1 MMLFRYKLIRII
13 TYALFYFVLI
23 NTNGCSKESSKLKQI
38 KSNGILRIAL
48 VADPPHYFAKKK
60 KKRGYDFELV
70 SHYATSID
78 VELEIIKTNTSDE
91 IIFLLNQG
99 KVDIGILGS
108 SPEFDQKNIKN
119 VVTYN
124 NSKWYVIGN
133 RANRQLPK
141 SIDSIEPNTMIVANG
156 SNASFILHS
165 IEEDYSSLLWDELKN
180 TNVRSIL
187 ERINENHSKISI
199 ISEDIYVYYQYL
211 FPETK
216 KIFVLPIKYPSRWLV
231 KNNNNLSFL
240 YSINSFFNKYK
251 QNGKLEKIGKTYY
264 EHLNAFDYVD
274 IRYYLKRIDKKLP
287 KYKKYFVE
295 AAKNSTL
302 DARIIA
308 AVSYQ
313 ESHWNRKAR
322 SPTGVRGM
330 MMLTL
335 DTAKRVGVKNRLN
348 AKQSIFGGAKYLK
361 ILYESLSNTIK
372 EPDRLWFTLAAY
384 NIGLGHVEDA
394 RTITKSQGDNPN
406 SWIDVEKHIPKLS
419 QKKWYK
425 KTKYGFARGH
435 ESIEFVKR
443 VRRYYDI
450 LCLYRQEG
458 LF

>member
-1 MMLFRYKLIRII
+1 MRLFRHKLIRII

-23 NTNGCSKESSKLKQI
+23 NINGCSKESSKLKQI

-48 VADPPHYFAKKK
+48 VADPPHYFPNKVKE
-60 KKRGYDFELV
+60 RGYDFELV

-78 VELEIIKTNTSDE
+78 VELEIIKTNTSNE

-108 SPEFDQKNIKN
+108 SPEFDQKNIEN

-133 RANRQLPK
+133 RGNRQLPK

-156 SNASFILHS
+156 SNASFMLHS
-165 IEEDYSSLLWDELKN
+165 IGEDYPSLLWDELKN

-199 ISEDIYVYYQYL
+199 ISEDIYAYYQYL

-264 EHLNAFDYVD
+264 EHLSAFDYVD
-274 IRYYLKRIDKKLP
+274 IRYYLKRINKKLP

-295 AAKNSTL
+295 AAKNSAL

-361 ILYESLSNTIK
+361 ILYESFSNTIE

-435 ESIEFVKR
+435 EPIEFVRR

>member
-1 MMLFRYKLIRII
+1 MRLFRYKLIRII

-23 NTNGCSKESSKLKQI
+23 NINGCSKESSKLKQI

-48 VADPPHYFAKKK
+48 VADPPHYFPNKVKEM
-60 KKRGYDFELV
+60 GYDFELA
-70 SHYATSID
+70 SHYATSIG
-78 VELEIIKTNTSDE
+78 VELEIIKTNTSNE

-108 SPEFDQKNIKN
+108 SPEFDQKNIEN

-156 SNASFILHS
+156 SNASFMLHS
-165 IEEDYSSLLWDELKN
+165 IGEDYPSLLWDELKN

-199 ISEDIYVYYQYL
+199 ISEDIYAYYQYL

-264 EHLNAFDYVD
+264 EHLSAFDYVD
-274 IRYYLKRIDKKLP
+274 IRYYLKRINKKLP

-295 AAKNSTL
+295 AAKNSAL

-361 ILYESLSNTIK
+361 ILYESFSNTIE

-435 ESIEFVKR
+435 EPIEFVRR

>member
-1 MMLFRYKLIRII
+1 MRLFRYKLIRII

-23 NTNGCSKESSKLKQI
+23 NINGCSKESSKLKQI

-48 VADPPHYFAKKK
+48 VADPPHYFPNKVKE
-60 KKRGYDFELV
+60 RGYDFELV

-78 VELEIIKTNTSDE
+78 VELEIIKTNTSNE

-108 SPEFDQKNIKN
+108 SPEFDQKNIEN

-156 SNASFILHS
+156 SNASFMLHS
-165 IEEDYSSLLWDELKN
+165 IGEDYPSLLWDELKN

-199 ISEDIYVYYQYL
+199 ISEDIYAYYQYL

-264 EHLNAFDYVD
+264 EHLSAFDYVD
-274 IRYYLKRIDKKLP
+274 IRYYLKRINKKLP

-295 AAKNSTL
+295 AAKNSAL

-361 ILYESLSNTIK
+361 ILYESFSNTIE

-425 KTKYGFARGH
+425 KTRHGFARGY
-435 ESIEFVKR
+435 EPIEFVRR

>member
-48 VADPPHYFAKKK
+48 VADPPHYFPSKV

-133 RANRQLPK
+133 RSNRKLPK
-141 SIDSIEPNTMIVANG
+141 SIDSIEPDTMIVADG

-165 IEEDYSSLLWDELKN
+165 IKEDYPSLPWDELKN

-295 AAKNSTL
+295 AAKNSAL

>member
-1 MMLFRYKLIRII
+1 
-13 TYALFYFVLI
+13 
-23 NTNGCSKESSKLKQI
+23 
-38 KSNGILRIAL
+38 
-48 VADPPHYFAKKK
+48 
-60 KKRGYDFELV
+60 
-70 SHYATSID
+70 
-78 VELEIIKTNTSDE
+78 
-91 IIFLLNQG
+91 
-99 KVDIGILGS
+99 
-108 SPEFDQKNIKN
+108 
-119 VVTYN
+119 
-124 NSKWYVIGN
+124 
-133 RANRQLPK
+133 
-141 SIDSIEPNTMIVANG
+141 MIVANG

-165 IEEDYSSLLWDELKN
+165 IKKNYPSLLWDELKN

-199 ISEDIYVYYQYL
+199 ISEDTYTYYQYL

-264 EHLNAFDYVD
+264 EHLNTFDYID
-274 IRYYLKRIDKKLP
+274 IRYYLKRINKKLP

-435 ESIEFVKR
+435 EPIEFVKR

>member
-48 VADPPHYFAKKK
+48 VADPPRYFPNKVKE
-60 KKRGYDFELV
+60 RGYDFELV

-78 VELEIIKTNTSDE
+78 VELEIIKTNTSNE

-199 ISEDIYVYYQYL
+199 ISEDIYAYYQYL

-251 QNGKLEKIGKTYY
+251 QNGKLKKIGKTYY
-264 EHLNAFDYVD
+264 EHLNAFDYID
-274 IRYYLKRIDKKLP
+274 IRYYLKRINKKLP

-295 AAKNSTL
+295 AAKNSAL

-419 QKKWYK
+419 QKKWHK

-435 ESIEFVKR
+435 ESIEFVRR

-450 LCLYRQEG
+450 LCLYRQEK

>member
-13 TYALFYFVLI
+13 TYALFYIVLI
-23 NTNGCSKESSKLKQI
+23 NINGCSKESSKLKQI

-48 VADPPHYFAKKK
+48 VADPPHYFPNKVKE
-60 KKRGYDFELV
+60 RGYDFELV

-78 VELEIIKTNTSDE
+78 VELEIIKTNTSNE

-108 SPEFDQKNIKN
+108 SPEFDQKNIEN

-156 SNASFILHS
+156 SNASFMLHS
-165 IEEDYSSLLWDELKN
+165 IGEDYPSLLWDELKN

-199 ISEDIYVYYQYL
+199 ISEDIYAYYQYL

-264 EHLNAFDYVD
+264 EHLSAFDYVD
-274 IRYYLKRIDKKLP
+274 IRYYLKRINKKLP

-295 AAKNSTL
+295 AAKNSAL

-361 ILYESLSNTIK
+361 ILYESFSNTIE

-435 ESIEFVKR
+435 EPIEFVRR

>member
-1 MMLFRYKLIRII
+1 MRLFRYKLIRII
-13 TYALFYFVLI
+13 TYTLFYFVLI
-23 NTNGCSKESSKLKQI
+23 NINGCSKESSKLKQI

-48 VADPPHYFAKKK
+48 VADPPHYFPNKVKE
-60 KKRGYDFELV
+60 RGYNFELV

-78 VELEIIKTNTSDE
+78 VELEIVKTNTSNE

-108 SPEFDQKNIKN
+108 SPEFDQKNIEN

-156 SNASFILHS
+156 SNASFMLHS
-165 IEEDYSSLLWDELKN
+165 IGEDYPSLLWDELKN

-199 ISEDIYVYYQYL
+199 ISEDIYAYYQYL

-264 EHLNAFDYVD
+264 EHLSAFDYVD
-274 IRYYLKRIDKKLP
+274 IRYYLKRINKKLP

-295 AAKNSTL
+295 AAKNSAL

-361 ILYESLSNTIK
+361 ILYESFSNTIE

-425 KTKYGFARGH
+425 KTRHGFARGY
-435 ESIEFVKR
+435 EPIEFVRR

>member
-13 TYALFYFVLI
+13 TYALFYIVLI
-23 NTNGCSKESSKLKQI
+23 NINGCSKESSKLKQI
-38 KSNGILRIAL
+38 KSNGALRIAL
-48 VADPPHYFAKKK
+48 VADPPHYFPNKVKE
-60 KKRGYDFELV
+60 RGYDFELV

-78 VELEIIKTNTSDE
+78 VELEIIKTNTSNE

-108 SPEFDQKNIKN
+108 SPEFTQKNIKN

-124 NSKWYVIGN
+124 NTKWYVIGS

-141 SIDSIEPNTMIVANG
+141 SIDSIEPNTMIVANE
-156 SNASFILHS
+156 SNASFILNS
-165 IEEDYSSLLWDELKN
+165 IKEDYPSLLWDELKN
-180 TNVRSIL
+180 TNVRGIL

-199 ISEDIYVYYQYL
+199 ISGDIYAYYQYL

-274 IRYYLKRIDKKLP
+274 IRYYLKRINKKLP
-287 KYKKYFVE
+287 KYKKYFIE
-295 AAKNSTL
+295 AAKNSAL

-348 AKQSIFGGAKYLK
+348 AKQSILGGAKYLK

-435 ESIEFVKR
+435 EPIEFVKR

>member
-1 MMLFRYKLIRII
+1 MLFRYKLIRII

-48 VADPPHYFAKKK
+48 VADPPHYFPSKVKE
-60 KKRGYDFELV
+60 RGYDFELV

-231 KNNNNLSFL
+231 NNNNNLSFL

-295 AAKNSTL
+295 AAKNSAL

-435 ESIEFVKR
+435 ESVEFVKR

>member
-1 MMLFRYKLIRII
+1 MMLSRYKLIRII

-23 NTNGCSKESSKLKQI
+23 NINGCSKESSKLKQI

-48 VADPPHYFAKKK
+48 VADPPHYFPNKVKE
-60 KKRGYDFELV
+60 RGYNFELA
-70 SHYATSID
+70 SHYAASID
-78 VELEIIKTNTSDE
+78 VELEIIKTNTNNE
-91 IIFLLNQG
+91 IIFLLDQG

-108 SPEFDQKNIKN
+108 SPEFNQKNIKN
-119 VVTYN
+119 AVTYN
-124 NSKWYVIGN
+124 NSKWYVIGS

-141 SIDSIEPNTMIVANG
+141 SIDSIEPNTMIVANR
-156 SNASFILHS
+156 SNASFILRS
-165 IEEDYSSLLWDELKN
+165 IKEDYPSLLWDELKN
-180 TNVRSIL
+180 TNVRDIL

-199 ISEDIYVYYQYL
+199 ISEDTYTYYQYL

-216 KIFVLPIKYPSRWLV
+216 KIFVMPIKYPSRWLV
-231 KNNNNLSFL
+231 KNNNNLPFL
-240 YSINSFFNKYK
+240 YSIHSFFNTYK
-251 QNGKLEKIGKTYY
+251 QNGKLEKIGKAYY
-264 EHLNAFDYVD
+264 EHLNAFDYID
-274 IRYYLKRIDKKLP
+274 IRYYLRRINKKLP

-295 AAKNSTL
+295 AAENNAL

-361 ILYESLSNTIK
+361 ILYRSLSNTIN
-372 EPDRLWFTLAAY
+372 EPDRLWFALAAY

-406 SWIDVEKHIPKLS
+406 SWVDVKKHMPKLS

-435 ESIEFVKR
+435 EPIEFVRR

-450 LCLYRQEG
+450 LYLYRQEG

>member
-48 VADPPHYFAKKK
+48 VADPPHYFPSKVKE
-60 KKRGYDFELV
+60 RGYDFELV

-165 IEEDYSSLLWDELKN
+165 IKEDYPSLLWDDIKN
-180 TNVRSIL
+180 TNVRGIL
-187 ERINENHSKISI
+187 EKINENHSKISI
-199 ISEDIYVYYQYL
+199 ISEDIYIYYQYL

-295 AAKNSTL
+295 AAKNSAL

>member
-1 MMLFRYKLIRII
+1 MLFRYKLIRII

-48 VADPPHYFAKKK
+48 VADPPHYFPSKV

-295 AAKNSTL
+295 AAKNSAL

-372 EPDRLWFTLAAY
+372 EPDRLWFALAAY

>member
-1 MMLFRYKLIRII
+1 MRLFRYKLIRII

-23 NTNGCSKESSKLKQI
+23 NINGCSKESSKLKQI

-48 VADPPHYFAKKK
+48 VADPPHYFPNKVKE
-60 KKRGYDFELV
+60 RGYDFELV

-78 VELEIIKTNTSDE
+78 VELEIIKTNTSNE

-108 SPEFDQKNIKN
+108 SPEFDQKNIEN

-156 SNASFILHS
+156 SNASFMLHS
-165 IEEDYSSLLWDELKN
+165 IGEDYPSLLWDELKN

-199 ISEDIYVYYQYL
+199 ISEDIYAYYQYL

-264 EHLNAFDYVD
+264 EHLSAFDYVD
-274 IRYYLKRIDKKLP
+274 IRYYLKRINKKLP

-295 AAKNSTL
+295 AAKNSAL

-361 ILYESLSNTIK
+361 ILYESFSNTIE

-419 QKKWYK
+419 QKKWYE
-425 KTKYGFARGH
+425 KTRHGFARGY
-435 ESIEFVKR
+435 EPIEFVRR

>member
-48 VADPPHYFAKKK
+48 VADPPHYFPSKV

-78 VELEIIKTNTSDE
+78 VELEIIKTNTSNE

-295 AAKNSTL
+295 AAKNSAL

>member
-1 MMLFRYKLIRII
+1 MLFRYKLIRII

-48 VADPPHYFAKKK
+48 VADPPHYFPSKVKE
-60 KKRGYDFELV
+60 RGYDFELV

-295 AAKNSTL
+295 AAKNSAL

>member
-1 MMLFRYKLIRII
+1 MRLFRYKLIRII

-23 NTNGCSKESSKLKQI
+23 NINGCSKESSKLKQI

-48 VADPPHYFAKKK
+48 VADPPHYFPNKVKE
-60 KKRGYDFELV
+60 RGYDFELV

-78 VELEIIKTNTSDE
+78 VELEIIKTNTSNE

-108 SPEFDQKNIKN
+108 SPEFTQKNIKN

-124 NSKWYVIGN
+124 NTKWYVIGS

-180 TNVRSIL
+180 TNVRGIL

-199 ISEDIYVYYQYL
+199 ISGDIYAYYQYL

-264 EHLNAFDYVD
+264 EHLSAFDYVD
-274 IRYYLKRIDKKLP
+274 IRYYLKRINKKLP

-295 AAKNSTL
+295 AAKNSAL

-361 ILYESLSNTIK
+361 ILYESFSNTIE

-425 KTKYGFARGH
+425 KTRHGFARGY
-435 ESIEFVKR
+435 EPIEFVRR

>member
-48 VADPPHYFAKKK
+48 VADPPHYFPSKVKE
-60 KKRGYDFELV
+60 RGYDFELV

-133 RANRQLPK
+133 RSNRKLPK
-141 SIDSIEPNTMIVANG
+141 SIDSIEPDTMIVADG

-165 IEEDYSSLLWDELKN
+165 IKEDYPSLPWDELKN

-295 AAKNSTL
+295 AAKNSAL

>member
-1 MMLFRYKLIRII
+1 MRLFRYKLIRII

-23 NTNGCSKESSKLKQI
+23 NINGCSKESSKLKQI

-48 VADPPHYFAKKK
+48 VADPPHYFPNKVKE
-60 KKRGYDFELV
+60 RGYDFELV

-78 VELEIIKTNTSDE
+78 VELEIIKTNTSNE
-91 IIFLLNQG
+91 IIFLLNQE

-108 SPEFDQKNIKN
+108 SPEFDQKNIEN

-141 SIDSIEPNTMIVANG
+141 SIGSIEPNTMIVANG
-156 SNASFILHS
+156 SNASFMLHS
-165 IEEDYSSLLWDELKN
+165 IGEDYPSLLWDELKN

-199 ISEDIYVYYQYL
+199 ISEDIYAYYQYL

-264 EHLNAFDYVD
+264 EHLSAFDYVD
-274 IRYYLKRIDKKLP
+274 IRYYLKRINKKLP

-295 AAKNSTL
+295 AAKNSAL

-361 ILYESLSNTIK
+361 ILYESFSNTIE

-425 KTKYGFARGH
+425 KTRHGFARGY
-435 ESIEFVKR
+435 EPIEFVRR

>member
-48 VADPPHYFAKKK
+48 VADPPHYFPSKVKE
-60 KKRGYDFELV
+60 RGYDFELV

-165 IEEDYSSLLWDELKN
+165 IREDYPSLLWDELKN

-264 EHLNAFDYVD
+264 EHLSAFDYVD

-295 AAKNSTL
+295 AAKNSAL

-435 ESIEFVKR
+435 EPIEFVKR

>member
-48 VADPPHYFAKKK
+48 VADPPHYFPSKV

-165 IEEDYSSLLWDELKN
+165 IKEDYPSLLWDELKN

-295 AAKNSTL
+295 AAKNSAL

-372 EPDRLWFTLAAY
+372 EPDRLWFALAAY

>member
-23 NTNGCSKESSKLKQI
+23 NINGCSKESSKLKQI

-48 VADPPHYFAKKK
+48 VADPPHYFPNKVKKM
-60 KKRGYDFELV
+60 GYDFELA

-78 VELEIIKTNTSDE
+78 VELEIIKTNTSNE

-119 VVTYN
+119 VVAYN
-124 NSKWYVIGN
+124 NSKWYVIGS

-141 SIDSIEPNTMIVANG
+141 SIDSIEPNTMIVADE
-156 SNASFILHS
+156 SNASFILHG
-165 IEEDYSSLLWDELKN
+165 IKEDYPSLLWDELKN
-180 TNVRSIL
+180 TNVRGIL
-187 ERINENHSKISI
+187 EKINENHSKISI
-199 ISEDIYVYYQYL
+199 ISEDIYAYYQYL

-264 EHLNAFDYVD
+264 EHLNAFDYID
-274 IRYYLKRIDKKLP
+274 IRYYLKRINKKLP
-287 KYKKYFVE
+287 KYKKYFIE
-295 AAKNSTL
+295 AAKNSAL

-348 AKQSIFGGAKYLK
+348 AEQSILGGAKYLK
-361 ILYESLSNTIK
+361 ILYESLSDTIK

-435 ESIEFVKR
+435 EPIEFVKR

>member
-1 MMLFRYKLIRII
+1 MLFRYKLIRII

-48 VADPPHYFAKKK
+48 VADPPHYFPSKV

-295 AAKNSTL
+295 AAKNSAL

-435 ESIEFVKR
+435 EPIEFVRR

>member
-48 VADPPHYFAKKK
+48 VADPPHYFPSKV

>member
-1 MMLFRYKLIRII
+1 MRLFRYKLIRII

-23 NTNGCSKESSKLKQI
+23 NINGCSKESSKLKQI

-48 VADPPHYFAKKK
+48 VADPPHYFPNKVKE
-60 KKRGYDFELV
+60 RGYDFELV
-70 SHYATSID
+70 SHYAKSID
-78 VELEIIKTNTSDE
+78 VELEIIKTNTSNE

-108 SPEFDQKNIKN
+108 SPEFDQKNIEN

-165 IEEDYSSLLWDELKN
+165 IGEDYPSLLWDELKN

-199 ISEDIYVYYQYL
+199 ISEDIYAYYQYL

-264 EHLNAFDYVD
+264 EHLSAFDYVD
-274 IRYYLKRIDKKLP
+274 IRYYLKRINKKLP

-295 AAKNSTL
+295 AAKNSAL

-361 ILYESLSNTIK
+361 ILYESFSNTIE

-425 KTKYGFARGH
+425 KTRHGFARGY
-435 ESIEFVKR
+435 EPIEFVRR

>member
-1 MMLFRYKLIRII
+1 MRLFRYKLIRII
-13 TYALFYFVLI
+13 TYTLFYFVLI
-23 NTNGCSKESSKLKQI
+23 NINGCSKESSKLKQI

-48 VADPPHYFAKKK
+48 VADPPHYFPNKVKE
-60 KKRGYDFELV
+60 RGYDFELV

-78 VELEIIKTNTSDE
+78 VELEIVKTNTSNE

-108 SPEFDQKNIKN
+108 SPEFDQKNIEN

-156 SNASFILHS
+156 SNASFMLHS
-165 IEEDYSSLLWDELKN
+165 IGEDYPSLLWDELKN

-199 ISEDIYVYYQYL
+199 ISEDIYAYYQYL

-264 EHLNAFDYVD
+264 EHLSAFDYVD
-274 IRYYLKRIDKKLP
+274 IRYYLKRINKKLP

-295 AAKNSTL
+295 AAKNSAL

-361 ILYESLSNTIK
+361 ILYESFSNTIE

-425 KTKYGFARGH
+425 KTRHGFARGY
-435 ESIEFVKR
+435 EPIEFVRR

>member
-1 MMLFRYKLIRII
+1 MLFRYKLIRII

-48 VADPPHYFAKKK
+48 VADPPHYFPSKV

-295 AAKNSTL
+295 AAKNSAL

>member
-1 MMLFRYKLIRII
+1 MRLFRYKLIRII

-23 NTNGCSKESSKLKQI
+23 NINGCSKESSKLKQI

-48 VADPPHYFAKKK
+48 VADPPHYFPNKV
-60 KKRGYDFELV
+60 KKRGYGFELV

-78 VELEIIKTNTSDE
+78 VELEIIKTNTSNE

-108 SPEFDQKNIKN
+108 SPEFDQKNIEN

-165 IEEDYSSLLWDELKN
+165 IGEDYPSLLWDELKN
-180 TNVRSIL
+180 TNIRSIL

-199 ISEDIYVYYQYL
+199 ISEDIYAYYQYL

-264 EHLNAFDYVD
+264 EHLSAFDYVD
-274 IRYYLKRIDKKLP
+274 IRYYLKRINKKLP

-295 AAKNSTL
+295 AAKNSAL

-361 ILYESLSNTIK
+361 ILYESFSNTIE

-435 ESIEFVKR
+435 EPIEFVKR

>member
-1 MMLFRYKLIRII
+1 MLFRYKLIRII

-48 VADPPHYFAKKK
+48 VADPPHYFPSKV

-78 VELEIIKTNTSDE
+78 VELEIIKTNTSNE

-108 SPEFDQKNIKN
+108 SPEFDQKNIEN

-264 EHLNAFDYVD
+264 EHLNAFDYID
-274 IRYYLKRIDKKLP
+274 IRYYLKRINKKLP

-295 AAKNSTL
+295 AAKNSAL

-308 AVSYQ
+308 AESYQ

-435 ESIEFVKR
+435 ESIEFVRR

>member
-23 NTNGCSKESSKLKQI
+23 NINGCSKESSKLKQI

-48 VADPPHYFAKKK
+48 VADPPHYFPNKVKE
-60 KKRGYDFELV
+60 RGYDFELV

-78 VELEIIKTNTSDE
+78 VELEIIKTNTSNE

-119 VVTYN
+119 VVAYN
-124 NSKWYVIGN
+124 NSKWYVIGS

-141 SIDSIEPNTMIVANG
+141 SIDSIEPNTMIVADE

-165 IEEDYSSLLWDELKN
+165 IKEDYPSLLWDELKN
-180 TNVRSIL
+180 TNVRGIL
-187 ERINENHSKISI
+187 EKINENHSKISI
-199 ISEDIYVYYQYL
+199 ISEDIYAYYQYL

-264 EHLNAFDYVD
+264 EHLNAFDYID
-274 IRYYLKRIDKKLP
+274 IRYYLKRINKKLP
-287 KYKKYFVE
+287 KYKKYFIE
-295 AAKNSTL
+295 AAKNSAL

-348 AKQSIFGGAKYLK
+348 AEQSILGGAKYLK
-361 ILYESLSNTIK
+361 ILYESLSDTIK

-435 ESIEFVKR
+435 EPIEFVKR

>member
-48 VADPPHYFAKKK
+48 VADPPHYFPSKV

-199 ISEDIYVYYQYL
+199 ISEDIYAYYQYL

-264 EHLNAFDYVD
+264 EHLSAFDYVD
-274 IRYYLKRIDKKLP
+274 IRYYLKRINKKLP

-295 AAKNSTL
+295 AAKNSAL

-361 ILYESLSNTIK
+361 ILYESFSNTIE

-435 ESIEFVKR
+435 EPIEFVRR

>member
-48 VADPPHYFAKKK
+48 VADPPHYFPSKVKE
-60 KKRGYDFELV
+60 RGYDFELV

-141 SIDSIEPNTMIVANG
+141 SIDSIEPNTMIVANK

-165 IEEDYSSLLWDELKN
+165 IKEDYPSLPWDELKN

-295 AAKNSTL
+295 AAKNSAL

-361 ILYESLSNTIK
+361 ILYESFSNTIE

-419 QKKWYK
+419 QKNGTK
-425 KTKYGFARGH
+425 KQNM
-435 ESIEFVKR
+435 
-443 VRRYYDI
+443 D
-450 LCLYRQEG
+450 LQEG
-458 LF
+458 MSLLNS

>member
-48 VADPPHYFAKKK
+48 VADPPRYFPNKVKE
-60 KKRGYDFELV
+60 RGYDFELV

-78 VELEIIKTNTSDE
+78 VELEIIKTNTSNE

-264 EHLNAFDYVD
+264 EHLNAFDYID
-274 IRYYLKRIDKKLP
+274 IRYYLKRINKKLP

-295 AAKNSTL
+295 AAKNNAL

>member
-1 MMLFRYKLIRII
+1 MMLFRYQLIRII

-48 VADPPHYFAKKK
+48 VADPPHYFPSKVKE
-60 KKRGYDFELV
+60 RGYDFELI

-133 RANRQLPK
+133 RSNRKLPK
-141 SIDSIEPNTMIVANG
+141 SIDSIEPDTMIVADG

-165 IEEDYSSLLWDELKN
+165 IGKDYPSLLWDELKN

-264 EHLNAFDYVD
+264 EHLSAFDYVD

-295 AAKNSTL
+295 AAKNSAL

-372 EPDRLWFTLAAY
+372 EPDRLWFALAAY

-435 ESIEFVKR
+435 EPIEFVKR

>member
-48 VADPPHYFAKKK
+48 VADPPRYFPNKVKE
-60 KKRGYDFELV
+60 RGYDFELV

-274 IRYYLKRIDKKLP
+274 IRYYLKRINKKLP

-295 AAKNSTL
+295 AAKNNAL

>member
-1 MMLFRYKLIRII
+1 MRLFRYKLIRII

-23 NTNGCSKESSKLKQI
+23 NINGCSKESSKLKQI

-48 VADPPHYFAKKK
+48 VADPPHYFPNKVKE
-60 KKRGYDFELV
+60 RGYDFELV

-78 VELEIIKTNTSDE
+78 VELEIVKTNTSNE

-108 SPEFDQKNIKN
+108 SPEFDQKNIEN

-156 SNASFILHS
+156 SNASFMLHS
-165 IEEDYSSLLWDELKN
+165 IGEDYPSLLWDELKN

-199 ISEDIYVYYQYL
+199 ISEDIYAYYQYL

-264 EHLNAFDYVD
+264 EHLSAFDYVD
-274 IRYYLKRIDKKLP
+274 IRYYLKRINKKLP

-295 AAKNSTL
+295 AAKNSAL

-361 ILYESLSNTIK
+361 ILYESFSNTIE

-425 KTKYGFARGH
+425 KTRHGFARGY
-435 ESIEFVKR
+435 EPIEFVRR

>member
-1 MMLFRYKLIRII
+1 MRLFRYKLIRII

-23 NTNGCSKESSKLKQI
+23 NINGCSKESSKLKQI

-48 VADPPHYFAKKK
+48 VADPPHYFPNKVKE
-60 KKRGYDFELV
+60 RGYDFELT

-78 VELEIIKTNTSDE
+78 VELEIIKTNTSNE

-108 SPEFDQKNIKN
+108 SPEFDQKNIEN

-156 SNASFILHS
+156 SNASFMLHS
-165 IEEDYSSLLWDELKN
+165 IGEDYPSLLWDELKN

-199 ISEDIYVYYQYL
+199 ISEDIYAYYQYL

-264 EHLNAFDYVD
+264 EHLSAFDYVD
-274 IRYYLKRIDKKLP
+274 IRYYLKRINKKLP

-295 AAKNSTL
+295 AAKNSAL

-361 ILYESLSNTIK
+361 ILYESFSNTIE

-425 KTKYGFARGH
+425 KTRHGFARGY
-435 ESIEFVKR
+435 EPIEFVRR